1 MEMQNITLSVPKEI
15 LYKAKRVALE
25 KHTSLSGLLT
35 QALTEIVES
44 SETYDVAGAA
54 KLPSLNTASISAP
67 VAPLTWATNDAGQS
81 DGPQR
86 KTPFA
91 LRIHTC

>member
-44 SETYDVAGAA
+44 TETYDAARCRQTALLEHGLDLGTSGAIDWTREDLHA
-54 KLPSLNTASISAP
+54 
-67 VAPLTWATNDAGQS
+67 
-81 DGPQR
+81 R
-86 KTPFA
+86 
-91 LRIHTC
+91 

>member
-44 SETYDVAGAA
+44 TETYDLARRRQTALLERGFNLGTGGAVGWTREELHA
-54 KLPSLNTASISAP
+54 
-67 VAPLTWATNDAGQS
+67 
-81 DGPQR
+81 R
-86 KTPFA
+86 
-91 LRIHTC
+91 

>member
-44 SETYDVAGAA
+44 TETYDAA
-54 KLPSLNTASISAP
+54 RRRQTALLEHGLDLGTGGVSGWTREDLH
-67 VAPLTWATNDAGQS
+67 V
-81 DGPQR
+81 R
-86 KTPFA
+86 
-91 LRIHTC
+91 

>member
-44 SETYDVAGAA
+44 TETYDLAQHRQIAILEHGLDLGTGGAIEWTREDLHA
-54 KLPSLNTASISAP
+54 
-67 VAPLTWATNDAGQS
+67 
-81 DGPQR
+81 R
-86 KTPFA
+86 
-91 LRIHTC
+91 